1 MSAVD
6 PRAVVSCDVPE
17 GCTIEPFAVVGP
29 DVTLSRGV
37 HIGAHAYVAGR
48 TTIGCDVRIGPGAV
62 IGTDPQ
68 DLKFAGEDTS
78 LEIGDRTVIREFANI
93 SKGTTATGRTTVGSD
108 CLIMAYAHIAHDC
121 RIGTRVIMANA
132 VNLAG
137 HVEVGDHAT
146 IGGVVPVHQFVRIG
160 AYAMVGGGFRV
171 PMDIPPFCLAGGY
184 PLRVASLNLIGLRR
198 NGFSPERLADLEKA
212 FRHLFREPGPV
223 SRKASEMT
231 AEAGWGD
238 DAVALAGF
246 ILSGR
251 RGIVGA

>member
-1 MSAVD
+1 MITVD
-6 PRAVVSCDVPE
+6 ARAAVSCDVPE
-17 GCTIEPFAVVGP
+17 GCTIEPFAFVGP
-29 DVTLSRGV
+29 GVTLSRGV
-37 HIGAHAYVAGR
+37 HIGAHAYVTGR
-48 TTIGCDVRIGPGAV
+48 TTIGSDVRIGPCAV

-68 DLKFAGEDTS
+68 DLKFAGEDTA

-93 SKGTTATGRTTVGSD
+93 SKGTTATGRTVVGSD

-121 RIGTRVIMANA
+121 RVGSRVIMANA

-137 HVEVGDHAT
+137 HVGQRVADG

-171 PMDIPPFCLAGGY
+171 PMDVPPFCLAGGY
-184 PLRVASLNLIGLRR
+184 PLRVASLNVIGLRR
-198 NGFSPERLADLEKA
+198 NGFSKERLDDLEKA
-212 FRHLFREPGPV
+212 FRYLFREPGTV
-223 SRKASEMT
+223 SRKASEIM

-238 DAVALAGF
+238 DARALAGF

-251 RGIVGA
+251 RGVVGA